1 MLMKP
6 SEKQSKPSLSYLPID
21 PVLPVYRDKH
31 MPFSLPCAFPR
42 QGLKEKFDRSGI
54 YKAAEETL
62 DQWRGESRGYH

>member
-6 SEKQSKPSLSYLPID
+6 SEKQSKPSQSYQTND
-21 PVLPVYRDKH
+21 PEFLVYRDKH

-54 YKAAEETL
+54 YKAGEEIL
-62 DQWRGESRGYH
+62 DQWHGESRGYH